1 MRPEAGKLHSRTRP
15 AAISGIRRNWNT
27 PQTFARSFRYSSMTY
42 RAIRQLARRIDALS
56 GGLNVLLRLS
66 VTWQAQLHEQRVF
79 PPGHRDL
86 IYRSVK
92 RRALNSSMDVNAVI
106 E

>member
-56 GGLNVLLRLS
+56 GGLNVLLRMS
-66 VTWQAQLHEQRVF
+66 VPLQAPLHGPRVF
-79 PPGHRDL
+79 PPAHRHRF
-86 IYRSVK
+86 YRSVT
-92 RRALNSSMDVNAVI
+92 RRALRSSMDVNAVI